1 MASGAENPRGSAGSD
16 GAARAGAA
24 SVKRPGLRA
33 AAGLLLSLV
42 SPFAWV
48 ATFGVPFLHR
58 TGLAMWACLAA
69 GLWLTAG
76 AVRGSPRRWP
86 RVALGLQLALI
97 AMLAWGQLGA
107 SRLPESDAAT
117 LERAPDFE
125 LPDPSGRP
133 VRLSDELRRGP
144 VLLVFYRGHW

>member
-1 MASGAENPRGSAGSD
+1 MASRAGDPESASGA
-16 GAARAGAA
+16 GAPG
-24 SVKRPGLRA
+24 VTRPGLRS
-33 AAGLLLSLV
+33 AAGLLLSLA
-42 SPFAWV
+42 SPLAWI
-48 ATFGVPFLHR
+48 ATFGVPWLHR

-69 GLWLTAG
+69 GLWLTGG
-76 AVRGSPRRWP
+76 AVRGSSKRWP

-97 AMLAWGQLGA
+97 AVLAWGQLGA
-107 SRLPESDAAT
+107 SRLPGSDAAA

-125 LPDPSGRP
+125 LPDPSGRS